1 MLMFLLGVAAAVVV
15 AAAAWVFV
23 DIGDDPGAEVARW
36 RLELHDLSE
45 CLHAAEDRSRAA
57 SVRAEAAEAAL
68 DAARG
73 VVCAFDATVRVV
85 PEWTH
90 MLRIALGLPAVQVTR
105 AGRRADG

>member
-1 MLMFLLGVAAAVVV
+1 MFLLGAATVAVVAV
-15 AAAAWVFV
+15 AVDAWRA
-23 DIGDDPGAEVARW
+23 IGDDPGAEVARW

-57 SVRAEAAEAAL
+57 LVRAEAAEAAL
-68 DAARG
+68 DSARG

-105 AGRRADG
+105 GGRRADG